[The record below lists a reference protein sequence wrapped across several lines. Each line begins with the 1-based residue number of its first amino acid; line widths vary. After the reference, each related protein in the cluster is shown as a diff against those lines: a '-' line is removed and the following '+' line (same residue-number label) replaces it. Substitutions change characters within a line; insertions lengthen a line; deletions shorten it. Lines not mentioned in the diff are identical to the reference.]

1 MFGCNYYNG
10 AGFGHWFFSD
20 GVMGFLIIALIIIII
35 AVFIFQLFKS
45 NRSINSETLD
55 KKDSFEILKIR
66 FAKGEISDQEFQK
79 MKEILRL

>member
-1 MFGCNYYNG
+1 MFGCNYYSG
-10 AGFGHWFFSD
+10 AGFGHWFF
-20 GVMGFLIIALIIIII
+20 GGGIVGFFIMALILIIIT
-35 AVFIFQLFKS
+35 VLIFKLFKS
-45 NRSINSETLD
+45 NQSINSETLD